1 MSQHDNYDK
10 DILKTL
16 KSIASSLDKIEKHL
30 ANKNSVQVFDTYE
43 YGQEHPEFVD
53 RFLSLAEKYSKEE
66 E

>member
-1 MSQHDNYDK
+1 MPQHDNYDK

-16 KSIASSLDKIEKHL
+16 KSIASSLEKIEKHL

-53 RFLSLAEKYSKEE
+53 RFLSLAKKCSKED
-66 E
+66 